1 MKPSPR
7 VLAGIPGSL
16 QRNGCGLGE
25 RSTPGSRGDSGGDF
39 SDLSSAAIVLTK
51 WLRNRIAWF
60 GVGTIILL
68 QRLVARVALKFTQA
82 NAFVD
87 SRFIF

>member
-1 MKPSPR
+1 MKPSPM

-25 RSTPGSRGDSGGDF
+25 RSTPGSRGDF
-39 SDLSSAAIVLTK
+39 SDLSSAAFVHTK
-51 WLRNRIAWF
+51 SHGNRIAWF
-60 GVGTIILL
+60 GAGTIILL